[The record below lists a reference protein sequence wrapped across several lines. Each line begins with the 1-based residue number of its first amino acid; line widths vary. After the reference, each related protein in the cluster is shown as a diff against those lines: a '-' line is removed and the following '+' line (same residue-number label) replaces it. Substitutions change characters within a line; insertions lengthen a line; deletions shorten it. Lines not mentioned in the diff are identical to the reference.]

1 MSFIQKQLLPE
12 AEFGE
17 MLKELRELRGFTYD
31 ELSKLTKIHPSI
43 IQALEKEEFSELA
56 DPLYAERHVKFLVLA
71 LEGRPDYFLKK
82 YRALLKAKNAV
93 PVDAMKVRTTVRKR
107 DFFVTSRL
115 VAAAGFFLFAGFACA
130 YLIWQ
135 AYLLQDPPPLRII
148 TPVEGA
154 RLTVP
159 RVDVQG
165 ETAPNAL
172 VTVNGQKAVVD
183 SEGRFYIVF
192 DIPRGLTTL
201 TIEASRRYGSPITL
215 TRMVSYER

>member
-31 ELSKLTKIHPSI
+31 ELSKLTRIHPSI
-43 IQALEKEEFSELA
+43 IQALEREEFSELA

-82 YRALLKAKNAV
+82 YRALLKEKNAV
-93 PVDAMKVRTTVRKR
+93 PVDTMKVRTTVRKR

-115 VAAAGFFLFAGFACA
+115 VAAAGFFLFAGLACA

-159 RVDVQG
+159 HVDVQG

-183 SEGRFYIVF
+183 GEGRFRIVF